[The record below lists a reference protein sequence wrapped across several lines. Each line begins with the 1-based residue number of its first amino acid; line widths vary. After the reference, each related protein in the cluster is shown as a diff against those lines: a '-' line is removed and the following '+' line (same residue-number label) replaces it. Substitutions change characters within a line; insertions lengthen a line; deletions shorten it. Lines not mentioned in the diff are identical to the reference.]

1 MANGQNKKLGML
13 LQLFWIFFRIGP
25 TTFGGGYAMMP
36 MIERETVQRRQ
47 WMDEKEWTQ
56 LISLAGSAPGGVG
69 VNAAAMVGYRQ
80 AGAAGAIIAI
90 VGITLPTLLLV
101 LLLGLFMRVV
111 GDHPKLVAALKG
123 IHGAV
128 IALMVMAAY
137 RMARAALFDMTT
149 IFVAIVTLAVLLFTA
164 INPIFVVLA
173 GLLGGIVFT
182 KGKELLGMK
191 VLTEKASVRRTSSE
205 IEYYI

>member
-36 MIERETVQRRQ
+36 MIEREAVQKRQ
-47 WMDEKEWTQ
+47 WLDEKEWTQ

-80 AGAAGAIIAI
+80 AGAAGAVIAI

-101 LLLGLFMRVV
+101 LLLGLFMRAF

-137 RMARAALFDMTT
+137 RMARAALFDVATT
-149 IFVAIVTLAVLLFTA
+149 FVAVVTLAVLLFTA
-164 INPIFVVLA
+164 INPIYVVMA
-173 GLLGGIVFT
+173 GLLGGIAFT
-182 KGKELLGMK
+182 KGKQLLGMK
-191 VLTEKASVRRTSSE
+191 VLTEKASVSRNSSE

>member
-1 MANGQNKKLGML
+1 MANGQNKRLGML

-36 MIERETVQRRQ
+36 MIERETVQKRQ
-47 WMDEKEWTQ
+47 WMDEREWTQ

-80 AGAAGAIIAI
+80 AGAAGAVIAI

-101 LLLGLFMRVV
+101 LLLGLFMRVF

-123 IHGAV
+123 INGAV

-137 RMARAALFDMTT
+137 RMARAALFDIATT
-149 IFVAIVTLAVLLFTA
+149 FVAVVTLTVLLFTA
-164 INPIFVVLA
+164 INPIYVVMA

-191 VLTEKASVRRTSSE
+191 VLTEKATVRRSSSE